1 MEIMK
6 KFISYYKPYK
16 KVFFLDM
23 LCALIISIVDLAF
36 PQILNYLNNTFYVQ
50 PKEMI
55 MDSLFILAIGLLI
68 MYIVRALCRYYVTA
82 QGHIM
87 GAKMESDMRQ
97 DLFDQFERLSFSY
110 YDQNNTGE
118 MMSKLVS
125 DLFDI
130 SELSH
135 HGPENVFISLLK
147 IFGSFIL
154 LLYIHVPL
162 TLILIAV
169 TVIMLVF
176 SLFQNKKMQATFM
189 DNRRKIAGVNASLQ
203 DSLAGIRVVKS
214 FANED
219 IERDKFAH
227 SNQMFLQSKSNNYYR
242 MGLFHAGNNFFQGM
256 LYLTILVAGGFFI
269 AKGTLDPISLATYA
283 LYINI
288 FVAPIEVLVEFTEM
302 FQKGFSG
309 FKRFLEVIETKP
321 DIVDAENAKDI
332 EEVSGVID
340 YEDVCFSYNEEE
352 TVLDHINFHIDAG
365 KSIALVGPSGG
376 GKTTICSLLPRF
388 YDVNSGSIKVDG
400 KDVRELTLE
409 SLRKAIGIVQQDVYL
424 FTGSIKE
431 NIAYGRPGASDDEII
446 DAAKK
451 ANIHEFI
458 MSLPDGYDTFVGE
471 RGTRL
476 SGGQKQRISIAR
488 VFLKNPKIL
497 ILDEATSALDNES
510 ERHIQKSLEELS
522 KNRTCITIA
531 HRLSTIRNADEIIV
545 ISENGME
552 ERGSHEELM
561 EKNGVYAKYYN
572 LQFEGL
578 DYDEQTKE
586 VIHTTKEKLMTCISF
601 SFYLLHLLLYV
612 LPLLTIHAR
621 FPHLPDHE

>member
-82 QGHIM
+82 QWHIM

-586 VIHTTKEKLMTCISF
+586 VIHTK
-601 SFYLLHLLLYV
+601 
-612 LPLLTIHAR
+612 
-621 FPHLPDHE
+621 